1 MATIGISGPSSYV
14 HVGLQFYHH
23 WADAN
28 TALGGGD
35 KIVLAGFLAKSTTP
49 VTRAAFK
56 EWYDLLIAER
66 TLVSTK
72 LVDWDLARGA
82 LEDIKS
88 ALIVRAVQ
96 FHKAVRGNAPGS
108 RYERALVA
116 LAQVDDTQ
124 SVFTDAML
132 RIRQVWTAM
141 NADTLLGMALPVTLE
156 GDFSLANF
164 LTLLNGIPGAN
175 PNDPPQVP
183 GLQHRYEA
191 VTDLEGELKLAREMR
206 NDLQDRLYEMMK
218 AYRSVLPQKFPE
230 GHAILDSMPAL
241 TPPQGSPPP
250 SVQIVVTFDVGAQK
264 AKIVVQGSVPAGVS
278 ELEVRGVPGLEYS
291 VEDENDLGT
300 IPLGGPL
307 EFLSNTF
314 HQAPGQSGTYRV
326 YTKNGE
332 GREAGSNTGSA
343 TRPGV

>member
-14 HVGLQFYHH
+14 QVGLQFFNH

-35 KIVLAGFLAKSTTP
+35 RIVLAGFLAKSTSP
-49 VTRAAFK
+49 ITRAAFK
-56 EWYDLLIAER
+56 GWYDEVLAER

-72 LVDWDLARGA
+72 LVDLDLARGA

-88 ALIVRAVQ
+88 ALVLRAGQ

-108 RYERALVA
+108 RYERSLAA
-116 LAQVDDTQ
+116 LAQIDDTQ

-132 RIRQVWTAM
+132 RIRQVWTAL
-141 NADTLLGMALPVTLE
+141 NADTSLGLALPVTLE
-156 GDFSLANF
+156 GNF
-164 LTLLNGIPGAN
+164 PLEGFLQLFNGVPGAQ

-183 GLQHRYEA
+183 GLRHRYEA
-191 VTDLEGELKLAREMR
+191 LTDLEGEVKLAREMR

-218 AYRSVLPQKFPE
+218 AYRSVLPQKFLE
-230 GHAILDSMPAL
+230 GHAILESMPVL
-241 TPPQGSPPP
+241 TSPQGSPPAA
-250 SVQIVVTFDVGAQK
+250 VQVVVTFDTVSQK
-264 AKIVVQGSVPAGVS
+264 AKIVVQGAVPAGVS
-278 ELEVRGVPGLEYS
+278 ELEVRGVPGLAYS
-291 VEDENDLGT
+291 VEDEEDLGS

-307 EFLSNTF
+307 EFLTDTF

-326 YTKNGE
+326 YTKNSE
-332 GREAGSNTGSA
+332 GRESGSNTGSA
-343 TRPGV
+343 TRPV